1 MDLGELVKVAWQGI
15 VANRMRSSLTVLGIV
30 IGIAAVIALLAIGQ
44 GARVETERQIK
55 NLGSNLVFVM
65 AGAAA
70 TGHVSLGHGSAA
82 TLTWEDA
89 KAIRDVCPAV
99 ENVAP
104 GVDGMQQVQ
113 YGSQN
118 TQTNV
123 MGTVPEYT
131 TIRNFHPEHGRFFN
145 QTELDHSARVCV
157 IGRTV
162 ADNLF
167 GDETSAIGKKVMIKG
182 EMFEVIGVMERKG
195 VTQFRDLDDQVFVPL
210 TTAYSRLFGINTATG
225 NRIQYVLIQ
234 ARSEDEIYQAQF
246 QITNLLRLRHK
257 IRPPMTDD
265 FIIRTQMD
273 LLQSAES
280 VTAIFAMLL
289 GSTAGISLVVGGI
302 GIMNI
307 MLVSVTERTR
317 EIGIRKAMGA
327 RYSDIMWQFIIEAT
341 VLSLAG
347 GIAGIALGIAS
358 SQLISQFLK
367 WTTVVTPWSVVLAFV
382 VAVVVGLFFGIYPA
396 RQAARLDPIVALRAE

>member
-1 MDLGELVKVAWQGI
+1 MDLWELVKVAWQGI
-15 VANRMRSSLTVLGIV
+15 AANRMRSGLTVLGIV

-44 GARVETERQIK
+44 GAKVETERQIK

-70 TGHVSLGHGSAA
+70 SGHVSLAHGSAA
-82 TLTWEDA
+82 TLTWDDA
-89 KAIRDVCPAV
+89 KAIRDVCPAI

-104 GVDGMQQVQ
+104 GMDGMHQVQ

-131 TIRNFHPEHGRFFN
+131 TIRNFHPERGRFFN
-145 QTELDHSARVCV
+145 QSELDHSARVCV
-157 IGRTV
+157 IGQTV
-162 ADNLF
+162 YENLF
-167 GDETSAIGKKVMIKG
+167 DTADPIGKRVLIKG
-182 EMFEVIGVMERKG
+182 EMFEVIGVMEKKG

-234 ARSEDEIYQAQF
+234 AKTEDEIYQAQF

-280 VTAIFAMLL
+280 ITGVFAMLL
-289 GSTAGISLVVGGI
+289 GSTASISLIVGGI

-327 RYSDIMWQFIIEAT
+327 RYQDIMWQFVIEAT
-341 VLSLAG
+341 VLSLTG
-347 GIAGIALGIAS
+347 GLAGILLGLVS
-358 SQLISQFLK
+358 SQAIQQFLT
-367 WTTVVTPWSVVLAFV
+367 WTTVVTPWSVILAFIV
-382 VAVVVGLFFGIYPA
+382 SVVVGLFFGIYPA
-396 RQAARLDPIVALRAE
+396 RRAARLDPVVALRAE